1 MECPT
6 WLRLERTVR
15 FGDTDAAGVL
25 HFHQLLRWCHEAYEE
40 SLERFGIGAAEI
52 FPRPEWALEQPP
64 GQQAIPDPTGPAPS
78 IALPI
83 VHCSADY
90 RRPLVC
96 GDRLEITLEPRLLDQ
111 GSFEVTYTFAC
122 GGQTAARGLTRHRA
136 ITITDRQGCALPE
149 AISAWLE
156 ACQPSTEALASRP
169 EETSLGSLKEAQAG

>member
-1 MECPT
+1 MEYPT

-15 FGDTDAAGVL
+15 FGDTDAAGVI

-52 FPRPEWALEQPP
+52 FPRPEWSMDQRQ
-64 GQQAIPDPTGPAPS
+64 GQQAAPNPTAQGLS

-96 GDRLEITLEPRLLDQ
+96 GNRLGISLEPRQLDP
-111 GSFEVTYTFAC
+111 GSFEVTYTFTC

-136 ITITDRQGCALPE
+136 ITISDRQGCALP
-149 AISAWLE
+149 AVISAWLE
-156 ACQPSTEALASRP
+156 ACQPPGRDADQQCTP
-169 EETSLGSLKEAQAG
+169 QA